1 MSYTVHT
8 PQQLGSVLHGQRKA
22 RKLTQKQVGEA
33 VDLLPKTIS
42 NLENKPKTVSI
53 ESLFKLLSA
62 LELEIV
68 IRSRQQ
74 ESTTSDW

>member
-68 IRSRQQ
+68 IRSRRQ
-74 ESTTSDW
+74 ESATSDW